1 MISYIKGTLV
11 EKAPARIVVDNSGL
25 GYEILL
31 PLSSY
36 DMIGDIGSEVLVY
49 THFHVR
55 EDSQT
60 LFGFATTKERKLFQM
75 LISVSGIG
83 PRSALTILSG
93 VSVDDFCDA
102 VAREE
107 EAFLTAISG
116 IGRKTAQRL
125 IVELKGRIVEEAEV
139 RVGVGGAVYFSDQFM
154 LMTQKVKDETV
165 NGVLPSKFE
174 VAELFAPQTPHSL
187 ASARVKGWRSSL
199 ARARMMGW
207 VGLGLNQAFV
217 CSVRVILRGRRFLS
231 PS

>member
-1 MISYIKGTLV
+1 LISYIKGTLV
-11 EKAPARIVVDNSGL
+11 KKAPARIVVDNSGL
-25 GYEILL
+25 GYEILV

-36 DMIGDIGSEVLVY
+36 DVIGDVGADVLIY

-55 EDSQT
+55 EDSHT

-125 IVELKGRIVEEAEV
+125 IVELKSRIVEEEEV
-139 RVGVGGAVYFSDQFM
+139 RVEVGGGTKPRRDTISEAVQALMALGFTRPAARKAVDKCVNEMDGQFD
-154 LMTQKVKDETV
+154 VE
-165 NGVLPSKFE
+165 
-174 VAELFAPQTPHSL
+174 ELIRGA
-187 ASARVKGWRSSL
+187 
-199 ARARMMGW
+199 
-207 VGLGLNQAFV
+207 
-217 CSVRVILRGRRFLS
+217 LRNA
-231 PS
+231 

>member
-25 GYEILL
+25 GYEILV

-36 DMIGDIGSEVLVY
+36 DVIGDIGSDVLVY

-55 EDSQT
+55 EDSHT
-60 LFGFATTKERKLFQM
+60 LFGFATIKERKLFQM

-125 IVELKGRIVEEAEV
+125 IVELKSRIVEEAEV
-139 RVGVGGAVYFSDQFM
+139 RVGVGGGTKPRRDTISEAVQA
-154 LMTQKVKDETV
+154 LMALGFTRPAARKAIDKCV
-165 NGVLPSKFE
+165 NGMDGQFDVE
-174 VAELFAPQTPHSL
+174 ELIRGA
-187 ASARVKGWRSSL
+187 
-199 ARARMMGW
+199 
-207 VGLGLNQAFV
+207 
-217 CSVRVILRGRRFLS
+217 LRNA
-231 PS
+231 